1 MIVLGIWAATDS
13 LRRVSGGAA
22 LLLDPKTFYIV
33 PLGDMFLFGTL
44 VFLAFRAR
52 FNPPAHKRLM
62 LIATT
67 ALMIAAVARWP
78 FAFIQKNPLWVAEL
92 CTYAFLL
99 LLLAYDLLT
108 TPKVHRATLWASPLL
123 LIVHPPTVPIRT
135 PPVR

>member
-13 LRRVSGGAA
+13 LRRASGGAA

-44 VFLAFRAR
+44 VFLAFRPW

-67 ALMIAAVARWP
+67 ALIIAAVARWP
-78 FAFIQKNPLWVAEL
+78 FAFIRKNPLSPSPSPP
-92 CTYAFLL
+92 YPFLL
-99 LLLAYDLLT
+99 LL
-108 TPKVHRATLWASPLL
+108 
-123 LIVHPPTVPIRT
+123 
-135 PPVR
+135 